1 LYEHKFWSNWCAGRY
16 SGIIDIN
23 NNTCMVREPFAWKRK
38 NINTNAVLQYKV
50 VFDASY
56 IFCFKHS
63 ITIAGI
69 TLSSSSE
76 VFGLF
81 VNIVL

>member
-1 LYEHKFWSNWCAGRY
+1 
-16 SGIIDIN
+16 
-23 NNTCMVREPFAWKRK
+23 MVGKPFAWKRK

-50 VFDASY
+50 VFDDSY
-56 IFCFKHS
+56 IFCFKLR

-69 TLSSSSE
+69 ALSSSSE

-81 VNIVL
+81 VNTIP